1 VIWHHDN
8 DDDDDDGED
17 DDIIIHGHEYT
28 GSGTIDNCLH
38 TTTKT
43 SVFVEQTYFQELTA
57 G

>member
-1 VIWHHDN
+1 MIWHHDN